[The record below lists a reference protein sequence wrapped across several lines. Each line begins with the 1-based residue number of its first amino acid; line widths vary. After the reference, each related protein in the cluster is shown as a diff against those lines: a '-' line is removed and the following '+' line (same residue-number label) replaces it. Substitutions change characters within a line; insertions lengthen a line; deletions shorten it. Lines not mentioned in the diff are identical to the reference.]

1 MNYLKVYCNL
11 IRKAE
16 NRTLPEGYIEKHHT
30 FPVSIFG
37 KNKRIVVLTAREHY
51 VAHALL
57 ERICMKRYG
66 LKHWKTQKMTCAHL
80 AMSCKR
86 NPENKYINSYLYENL
101 KIRYIENHHS
111 KTPEFKEKLSIFS
124 KNRWTE
130 EERKKFK
137 ENNPFNSPEV
147 KEKQRLGIIKSWED
161 ENRRKEYSENN
172 PSHRPEVKEKQ
183 KKSALERWNREGE
196 RERIIGKNNHFY
208 GRTHTEEAKE
218 KIGKYG
224 REHFSGKNN
233 PNSKTWKI
241 AFECGRIVIVE
252 CLSVWAKENG
262 YKYHNLSNVIHG
274 LSKNHKNIIKIEVYE
289 TV

>member
-1 MNYLKVYCNL
+1 MNYLKIYCNL

-16 NRTLPEGYIEKHHT
+16 NRTPPEGYTEKHHT
-30 FPVSIFG
+30 FPKSIFG
-37 KNKRIVVLTAREHY
+37 NNNRVVVLTAREHY
-51 VAHALL
+51 IAHTLL
-57 ERICMKRYG
+57 ERICIKRYG
-66 LKHWKTQKMTCAHL
+66 LNHIRTQKMTCAHL

-111 KTPEFKEKLSIFS
+111 KTPEFKEKMSIFS
-124 KNRWTE
+124 KNQWTE
-130 EERKKFK
+130 EKRKEFSK
-137 ENNPFNSPEV
+137 NNPSHRPEV
-147 KEKQRLGIIKSWED
+147 KEKQKNASLKMWTE
-161 ENRRKEYSENN
+161 EKKKEYSENN

-196 RERIIGKNNHFY
+196 KERMIGKNNHFY
-208 GRTHTEEAKE
+208 GRTHTEETKE

-241 AFECGRIVIVE
+241 TFECGKIIIVE

-289 TV
+289 TF